1 MSVVC
6 AVPGAVSA
14 GPASRAERDGRAAN
28 RFDEVDNSKLVPVLW
43 CAPMDV
49 EGLRKISELLCL
61 CRNAVR
67 ELAAEGAE
75 LRGALKAM
83 QARLDAAG
91 L

>member
-1 MSVVC
+1 M
-6 AVPGAVSA
+6 SA
-14 GPASRAERDGRAAN
+14 GPASGAERDGGAAN
-28 RFDEVDNSKLVPVLW
+28 RFEEVDNSKLVPVLW
-43 CAPMDV
+43 CAPRLDV
-49 EGLRKISELLCL
+49 EGLRNLRVALPV

>member
-1 MSVVC
+1 M
-6 AVPGAVSA
+6 SA
-14 GPASRAERDGRAAN
+14 GPASGAERDGGAAN
-28 RFDEVDNSKLVPVLW
+28 RFEEVDNSKLVPVLW

-49 EGLRKISELLCL
+49 EGLRHLRVALPV